1 MQIDVITPFPMLFEG
16 VFEES
21 IFRQARIK
29 GAVTFT
35 VWDLREFTTDK
46 HRTVDD
52 YPYGG
57 GAGMILKPEPIF
69 RAVEKIR
76 EANPDSVFKTVFMT
90 PQGNTYKQ
98 SIAEELARSHHLVF
112 LCGHYRGVDERAI
125 EALVDEE
132 ISIGDY
138 ILSGGELAAAVVI
151 DSVVRLQPGVLG
163 NFDSAMGDSFV
174 SGRLDHP
181 HYTRPEEF
189 KGMRVPDVLLSGHHA
204 KVAEWREHEALERTR
219 KRRPDLLDPENGTR
233 TPPGRR
239 TD

>member
-1 MQIDVITPFPMLFEG
+1 MQIDVITPFPKLFEG

-29 GAVTFT
+29 GVVTFT

-76 EANPDSVFKTVFMT
+76 ETYADSVFKTVFMT

-98 SIAEELARSHHLVF
+98 SIAEELALSLHLVF

-163 NFDSAMGDSFV
+163 NFDSAKGDSFV
-174 SGRLDHP
+174 SGKLDHP

-204 KVAEWREHEALERTR
+204 KVAEWREREALERTL
-219 KRRPDLLDPENGTR
+219 KRRPDLLDDKEGTR
-233 TPPGRR
+233 IR